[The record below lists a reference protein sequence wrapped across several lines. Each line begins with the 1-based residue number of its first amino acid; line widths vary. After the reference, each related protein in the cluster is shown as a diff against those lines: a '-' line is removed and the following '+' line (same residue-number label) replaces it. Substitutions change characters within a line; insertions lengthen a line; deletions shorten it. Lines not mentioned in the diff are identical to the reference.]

1 MNRPLYLLDP
11 YMKEFDAVVSDA
23 KGKFVVLD
31 NTAFYPNSGGQPHDT
46 GVMIVDGAEYRVVY
60 AGKFGGNISHE
71 VDREGLKAGDRV
83 KCAVDWQR
91 RHVLMRM
98 HTAAHILSAIINKET
113 GALITGNQ
121 LDVDQSRIDF
131 SLEVLDREKIAEY
144 VRMAN
149 VAVARNIEIKQYFL
163 KREEAMKI
171 PGVVKLA
178 SALPPAVEELHM
190 VGIGDVDLQADG
202 GPHVSNTK
210 EVGAIELVKLENK
223 GKNNRRIYY
232 TLKQ

>member
-1 MNRPLYLLDP
+1 MRPLYLLDP
-11 YMKEFDAVVSDA
+11 YLKEFQAAVTSA
-23 KGKFVVLD
+23 SGKFIVLD

-46 GVMIVDGAEYRVVY
+46 GVIAKDGEEYKVVY
-60 AGKFGGNISHE
+60 AGKFSGSISHE
-71 VDREGLKAGDRV
+71 VDREGLKVGDSV
-83 KCAVDWQR
+83 KCAIDWQR
-91 RHVLMRM
+91 RYILMRM
-98 HTAAHILSAIINKET
+98 HTAAHILSSIINKET

-149 VAVARNIEIKQYFL
+149 NAIQRSLEIKQYFL

-178 SALPPAVEELHM
+178 SALPPAIDELHI
-190 VGIGDVDLQADG
+190 VEIGDVDLQADG
-202 GPHVSNTK
+202 GPHVANTK
-210 EVGAIELVKLENK
+210 EVGTIELVKLENK

-232 TLKQ
+232 TLKQI